1 MPRSWEVY
9 WKIYKDKLWQVSQ
22 KVNSDYT
29 WHHFR
34 QNVDVKGWLHVALCI
49 SLSTAC
55 SSFRLFSDYR
65 LSLQTGLN
73 REKQHLF
80 WVTQNV
86 RRLYFPPT
94 PEEVRNNFLNL
105 NALKYNWLIE
115 NKCLIV
121 KFYFFSW
128 KKKKSNNKTKCVL
141 NAIFCCTD

>member
-1 MPRSWEVY
+1 MPRSWESY
-9 WKIYKDKLWQVSQ
+9 RKIYKDKLWQVSQ

-34 QNVDVKGWLHVALCI
+34 QNVDVKGWLHVTLCI

-65 LSLQTGLN
+65 LSFSPEWIEQ
-73 REKQHLF
+73 RETAFILSHPECKKAF
-80 WVTQNV
+80 
-86 RRLYFPPT
+86 FSPA
-94 PEEVRNNFLNL
+94 PEEVRNNFLNM
-105 NALKYNWLIE
+105 NALKCNSPIE

-128 KKKKSNNKTKCVL
+128 KKKNIKQ
-141 NAIFCCTD
+141 